1 MLLTTL
7 PIYIAAFVVIWL
19 GAGLIVRSVDKI
31 AKKLKLSTF
40 VISFFLLGILTSIPE
55 MALGLSAVS
64 EHKPEIFVGNLLG
77 GVVVIFLFII
87 PILAMFGRG
96 LNVNHS
102 LNKKYLALT
111 LAVCCA
117 PALAVIDQKVSNFE
131 GLLLL
136 GAYGILFYVFQKK
149 YSFFDRDETQV
160 LSLKAYS
167 FIDLVKVGLGIA
179 LVFVSSNYIV
189 DQTISYSQYFQIP
202 AFYIS
207 LIGLSIGTNLPELS
221 LAVRG
226 IISGKKD
233 VAFGDYLGSAAANT
247 PLFGLFTLMND
258 GEILTVNNF
267 FFTFIFIAGGLGLFY
282 YFARSGR
289 VITQREGG
297 ILLGVYVLFVVY
309 EIGREV
315 IY

>member
-1 MLLTTL
+1 MLLNSL
-7 PIYIAAFVVIWL
+7 PIFIASFVVIWL
-19 GAGLIVRSVDKI
+19 GAGLIVKSLDKI

-40 VISFFLLGILTSIPE
+40 IISFFLLGVLTSIPE
-55 MALGLSAVS
+55 TALGLSAVA
-64 EHKPEIFVGNLLG
+64 ENKPEIFVGNLLG

-87 PILAMFGRG
+87 PILAILGKG
-96 LNVNHS
+96 LNVNHTLS
-102 LNKKYLALT
+102 KKHLILT

-117 PALAVIDQKVSNFE
+117 PALAVIDQRVSNFE
-131 GLLLL
+131 GLLLI
-136 GAYGILFYVFQKK
+136 GFYGFLFYVFQKK

-189 DQTISYSQYFQIP
+189 DQTIAYSQYFGIP

-207 LIGLSIGTNLPELS
+207 LVGLSVGTNLPELS

-226 IISGKKD
+226 IASGKKD

-258 GEILTVNNF
+258 GEVLTVNNF
-267 FFTFIFIAGGLGLFY
+267 LLTFLFIAGGLGLFY

-289 VITQREGG
+289 VITRREGAV
-297 ILLGVYVLFVVY
+297 LLSIYVLFVIY
-309 EIGREV
+309 ELGREL
-315 IY
+315 I